1 VTDRDPSPID
11 AALDLLIYAPAGLA
25 LTVGEEIPKLAAKGR
40 ARLAGPF
47 GVASMVGRFAVAQG
61 RRELDKRFGVRPSAG
76 PSGNGSPAEPG
87 AADDVVGDEVVADD
101 VVADDVVGDDVVGD
115 DVAAGGLAADETAEH
130 LAAGDVAANDV
141 VADSLSGGAT
151 EAEGVVDERPVG
163 VVEEA
168 AVAPSRV
175 PPASAAPA
183 VESLAIHGY
192 DSLSASQ
199 VVQRLAGLS
208 GPELEAVRAYESA
221 GRGRRTILA
230 RIAQLQGG

>member
-1 VTDRDPSPID
+1 MTDRDPSPID
-11 AALDLLIYAPAGLA
+11 AALDLLVYAPAGLA

-61 RRELDKRFGVRPSAG
+61 RRELDKRFGVRPSAR

-87 AADDVVGDEVVADD
+87 AADDDM
-101 VVADDVVGDDVVGD
+101 VADDVVGDA
-115 DVAAGGLAADETAEH
+115 VAAGGPAGDDPAGDDPAEH

-168 AVAPSRV
+168 AVAPSTV

-208 GPELEAVRAYESA
+208 GPELEAVRTYESA